1 MAIIHQATLTPSK
14 SEVVAAWLPSQPW
27 FDGTAADVR
36 PVGAY
41 RFDDP
46 EGEVGIESHL
56 MDADGQLVHVPLTY
70 RSAPLPGAEAFL
82 VGTMEHSVLG
92 TRWVYDAVG
101 DPVYR
106 AELRRVVREA
116 DTQVRMFVETPDGP
130 VEREPTATVRGSG
143 LGAGVRADGEQEGT
157 ETHATEQG
165 DARHDGIAQSDAV
178 PDVAAHEEVA
188 QGGAECDGTEVVV
201 VRSPAPGLDVPS
213 RATLT
218 GTWSGQPEPVVLAY
232 LA

>member
-1 MAIIHQATLTPSK
+1 MAIIHQANLTPSK
-14 SEVVAAWLPSQPW
+14 AEVVAAWLPRQPW

-70 RSAPLPGAEAFL
+70 RSSPLPGAEAFL

-101 DPVYR
+101 DPVYQ

-116 DTQVRMFVETPDGP
+116 GTQVRMFVETPEGP

-143 LGAGVRADGEQEGT
+143 LGAGTGADR
-157 ETHATEQG
+157 EQG
-165 DARHDGIAQSDAV
+165 DAGQDATVREELAQG
-178 PDVAAHEEVA
+178 DVAH
-188 QGGAECDGTEVVV
+188 DGTEVVV
-201 VRSPAPGLDVPS
+201 VRRPSSGLDVPS
-213 RATLT
+213 SGTLT
-218 GTWSGQPEPVVLAY
+218 GTWSGQDEPVVLAY
-232 LA
+232 LV